1 MVRFKLTLT
10 LSVLFSLA
18 ACGDDD
24 SCVIRSLIN
33 DPSGRWSGRLER
45 VESDCSQ
52 SRGTSLS
59 VTHDVSLNCI
69 LSDRSEVVLS
79 NEEGLEFNER
89 SFSSLGGGSFEVSSE
104 SSRLRVNIRYDNF
117 DGSLADVEQ
126 KIRNYRNGEIV
137 CSELYR
143 GQLRR

>member
-10 LSVLFSLA
+10 LSAIFSLA

-33 DPSGRWSGRLER
+33 DPSGRWSGSLAR
-45 VESDCSQ
+45 VESDCAE
-52 SRGTSLS
+52 SRGPSLS
-59 VTHDVSLNCI
+59 ATHDVSFNCI
-69 LSDRSEVVLS
+69 LSDKSEVELT
-79 NEEGLEFNER
+79 NEEGLPFNER
-89 SFSSLGGGSFEVSSE
+89 SFSSLGGGSFEVISE
-104 SSRLRVNIRYDNF
+104 NSQLRENIRYDNF
-117 DGSLADVEQ
+117 DGDLADVEQ
-126 KIRNYRNGEIV
+126 KIRVYRNGEIV